1 MDFICA
7 QPDQPLFIWQLKTL
21 IGSMMG
27 QNIAKEHIHLLV
39 LLEPAALPS
48 AEMKELEGYAK
59 VYYYHERAEGRIY
72 LASSKPY
79 LFARFWEQ
87 FPENK
92 HRHFMFVESDM
103 LVYKVPDLPMDHNWY
118 WSDASNF
125 LESNQYEHML
135 GYPPIAGP
143 AFGFHGYGRGV
154 DADFWYKVEKES
166 IELFLKM
173 NMEQTPCN
181 RWICEMRAW
190 MWNSAQRFNNIIS
203 PQLIFNDGYGPRKK
217 GATLYH
223 QLAKKVFSKRDY
235 TYAPPFS
242 LEISAN
248 PNFCVYDYLQAI
260 RTANSLFS
268 Q

>member
-21 IGSMMG
+21 IGSMITL
-27 QNIAKEHIHLLV
+27 NIPKEQIHLLV
-39 LLEPAALPS
+39 LLEPEASPS
-48 AEMKELEGYAK
+48 PEIMELEGYAN
-59 VYYYHERAEGRIY
+59 VYYYHERPEGRIY
-72 LASSKPY
+72 PASSKPY

-87 FPENK
+87 FPEYQQ
-92 HRHFMFVESDM
+92 RHFMFVESDM
-103 LVYKVPDLPMDHNWY
+103 LVYKIPYLPKDDNWY
-118 WSDASNF
+118 WSDASKF
-125 LESNQYEHML
+125 LEVGEYEHML
-135 GYPPIAGP
+135 GYEPINSP
-143 AFGFHGYGRGV
+143 AFGFHCYGKGV

-166 IELFLKM
+166 IELFIKM
-173 NMEQTPCN
+173 NLEETLCN

-203 PQLIFNDGYGPRKK
+203 SELIFNDGYGPRKR

-235 TYAPPFS
+235 THTPPFS
-242 LEISAN
+242 LEITAN
-248 PNFCVYDYLQAI
+248 PDFCVYDYLQAI

-268 Q
+268 V